1 VAHGGRPFL
10 LELELLVLGCWAVVL
25 PLLYFVFSIFLF
37 LLVSVLPLF
46 SILSPLFPSLFDIP
60 LRKKVYSLCQNA
72 ISPSFVKMPSPFFV
86 CPLCFCFVPHCFS
99 FFFLCN
105 LLRTSLVLQISLYKN
120 FSSVFSSSFQNNI
133 SSLSLFFSF
142 VSLKKP
148 SLFSPPLSQSRPL
161 FFFLLFFV
169 SIFRSFLP
177 SFSLFPL
184 KNLFF
189 STLAPPYPL
198 AFIKSRRRGTPDPCH
213 GVG

>member
-1 VAHGGRPFL
+1 LF
-10 LELELLVLGCWAVVL
+10 VL
-25 PLLYFVFSIFLF
+25 S
-37 LLVSVLPLF
+37 VSVLCPIVFHFF
-46 SILSPLFPSLFDIP
+46 S
-60 LRKKVYSLCQNA
+60 
-72 ISPSFVKMPSPFFV
+72 
-86 CPLCFCFVPHCFS
+86 
-99 FFFLCN
+99 LCN
-105 LLRTSLVLQISLYKN
+105 LFRTSPVLQISLYKN
-120 FSSVFSSSFQNNI
+120 FSSIFSSSFQNNI

-161 FFFLLFFV
+161 FFFLFFFV

-198 AFIKSRRRGTPDPCH
+198 AFIKGRRRGTPDPSH
-213 GVG
+213 GAG